1 MSARAC
7 RDAEWLSGDSR
18 WVLMPQLRGS
28 LCAATASR
36 SSSSFFPISR
46 LPRISGGRWRYTRGK
61 QTISTSSVAPPIAD
75 QPLSDARQFAPCAEC
90 GPSIAPDDSFFS
102 FRWPGNYPVTA
113 ASWRGETACGGAAD
127 GECGRQQRAESLHS
141 YRPMSTRA
149 AATSRAAWSRVVART
164 SRAERSAAQ
173 GSAERG
179 ATSRWWAP

>member
-1 MSARAC
+1 
-7 RDAEWLSGDSR
+7 
-18 WVLMPQLRGS
+18 
-28 LCAATASR
+28 
-36 SSSSFFPISR
+36 
-46 LPRISGGRWRYTRGK
+46 
-61 QTISTSSVAPPIAD
+61 
-75 QPLSDARQFAPCAEC
+75 
-90 GPSIAPDDSFFS
+90 
-102 FRWPGNYPVTA
+102 VTA

-179 ATSRWWAP
+179 ATSLVGAQRWLTVRSLLGTSGSLCGQAVSMGNSQPSVGIKVTSYNIMT